1 MSSALHGTSEPSVH
15 WMGAGNLSLFTEK
28 DDRGLLVVGLVQPR
42 QTAKAKNMASEIV
55 SLG

>member
-1 MSSALHGTSEPSVH
+1 
-15 WMGAGNLSLFTEK
+15 MGAGSLSLITEK
-28 DDRGLLVVGLVQPR
+28 DDRRLPAVGLVQPR